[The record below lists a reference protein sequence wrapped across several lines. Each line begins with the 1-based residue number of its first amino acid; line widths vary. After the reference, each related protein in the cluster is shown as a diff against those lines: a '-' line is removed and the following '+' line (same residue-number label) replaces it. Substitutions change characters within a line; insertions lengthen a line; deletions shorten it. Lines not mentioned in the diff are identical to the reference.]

1 MKRRSFLPP
10 ALFLLCSLLV
20 IAAAAAG
27 GDASDPLVSLSHLQG
42 AFTKTVDSR
51 LDSALT
57 ASDAALKAR
66 AGSGTPS
73 DTAASAAADTWTER
87 RLKNGDTLS
96 GGTGLNVLLL
106 AGEAKVSFPSGAV
119 VDVTEGKEVPSGTA
133 LAKDHRYLVAEDTVA
148 TFIVSSRTAVLDY
161 MGLGTFTFS
170 DAVDYNAM
178 ASALK
183 TMHLFRGSFTG
194 FGQGF
199 DLEMAPTRIQ
209 ALIMFLRV
217 LGEEDAAL
225 AYTGPALPF
234 TDIQPGSNSA
244 KYVGYAYAKGYTTGV
259 EPTRFG
265 SSTPVSTAQFLTLL
279 LRALGYEDGKD
290 FTWSTPWTLTDQ
302 LGITDGDYTAQTATF
317 LRADAA
323 VVSANALYAPKKGE
337 DKTLLQDLLDSGAIS
352 GSTVVIWDYA
362 PLLFDE
368 DFASFLF
375 YPVDGSPASFT
386 SFKLDKVTVNG
397 LSCQTLQV
405 TTPEEVSAYLAS
417 IGYDAGGFGY
427 VEITYDEDKAQAAAT
442 EHYTD
447 ENGKTYPLLAFSF
460 TYTATQADGSQVKGS
475 FTDNY
480 YLDE

>member
-1 MKRRSFLPP
+1 MKKKLLS
-10 ALFLLCSLLV
+10 LFLALTLALSL
-20 IAAAAAG
+20 AAPAWAATPEEA
-27 GDASDPLVSLSHLQG
+27 Q
-42 AFTKTVDSR
+42 
-51 LDSALT
+51 DSAQL
-57 ASDAALKAR
+57 LYNLGLFQ
-66 AGSGTPS
+66 GSGTNEDGSPRF
-73 DTAASAAADTWTER
+73 ALER
-87 RLKNGDTLS
+87 
-96 GGTGLNVLLL
+96 
-106 AGEAKVSFPSGAV
+106 
-119 VDVTEGKEVPSGTA
+119 
-133 LAKDHRYLVAEDTVA
+133 
-148 TFIVSSRTAVLDY
+148 
-161 MGLGTFTFS
+161 
-170 DAVDYNAM
+170 
-178 ASALK
+178 
-183 TMHLFRGSFTG
+183 
-194 FGQGF
+194 
-199 DLEMAPTRIQ
+199 APTRAEAVTILVRLLGAEEAAQ
-209 ALIMFLRV
+209 AQ
-217 LGEEDAAL
+217 
-225 AYTGPALPF
+225 TWTTPF
-234 TDIQPGSNSA
+234 TDVPDWAQS
-244 KYVGYAYAKGYTTGV
+244 YVGYAYAKGYTTGV

-265 SSTPVSTAQFLTLL
+265 SSTPVS
-279 LRALGYEDGKD
+279 
-290 FTWSTPWTLTDQ
+290 
-302 LGITDGDYTAQTATF
+302 TAQTATF

-447 ENGKTYPLLAFSF
+447 ENGKNYPLLAFSF

>member
-1 MKRRSFLPP
+1 MEKKLLS
-10 ALFLLCSLLV
+10 LFLALTLALSL
-20 IAAAAAG
+20 AAPAWAATPEEA
-27 GDASDPLVSLSHLQG
+27 Q
-42 AFTKTVDSR
+42 
-51 LDSALT
+51 DSAQL
-57 ASDAALKAR
+57 LYNLGLFQ
-66 AGSGTPS
+66 GSGTNEDGSPRF
-73 DTAASAAADTWTER
+73 ALER
-87 RLKNGDTLS
+87 
-96 GGTGLNVLLL
+96 
-106 AGEAKVSFPSGAV
+106 
-119 VDVTEGKEVPSGTA
+119 
-133 LAKDHRYLVAEDTVA
+133 
-148 TFIVSSRTAVLDY
+148 
-161 MGLGTFTFS
+161 
-170 DAVDYNAM
+170 
-178 ASALK
+178 
-183 TMHLFRGSFTG
+183 
-194 FGQGF
+194 
-199 DLEMAPTRIQ
+199 APTRAEAVTILVRLLGAEEAAQ
-209 ALIMFLRV
+209 AQ
-217 LGEEDAAL
+217 
-225 AYTGPALPF
+225 TWTTPF
-234 TDIQPGSNSA
+234 TDVPDWAQS
-244 KYVGYAYAKGYTTGV
+244 YVGYAYTKGYTTGV

-290 FTWSTPWTLTDQ
+290 FTWNTPWTLTDQ

>member
-1 MKRRSFLPP
+1 MKKKLLS
-10 ALFLLCSLLV
+10 LFLALTLALSL
-20 IAAAAAG
+20 AAPAWAATPEEA
-27 GDASDPLVSLSHLQG
+27 Q
-42 AFTKTVDSR
+42 
-51 LDSALT
+51 DSAQL
-57 ASDAALKAR
+57 LYNLGLFQ
-66 AGSGTPS
+66 GSGTNEDGSPRF
-73 DTAASAAADTWTER
+73 ALER
-87 RLKNGDTLS
+87 
-96 GGTGLNVLLL
+96 
-106 AGEAKVSFPSGAV
+106 
-119 VDVTEGKEVPSGTA
+119 
-133 LAKDHRYLVAEDTVA
+133 
-148 TFIVSSRTAVLDY
+148 
-161 MGLGTFTFS
+161 
-170 DAVDYNAM
+170 
-178 ASALK
+178 
-183 TMHLFRGSFTG
+183 
-194 FGQGF
+194 
-199 DLEMAPTRIQ
+199 APTRAEAVTILVRLLGAEEAAQ
-209 ALIMFLRV
+209 A
-217 LGEEDAAL
+217 
-225 AYTGPALPF
+225 
-234 TDIQPGSNSA
+234 Q
-244 KYVGYAYAKGYTTGV
+244 
-259 EPTRFG
+259 
-265 SSTPVSTAQFLTLL
+265 
-279 LRALGYEDGKD
+279 
-290 FTWSTPWTLTDQ
+290 TWSTPWTLTDQ